1 MRVMPRCA
9 AGLGFV
15 LLAALLGAAQAAR
28 ADTPPE
34 FARVTVLPGSGGAEP
49 SIAADLSAGSRGQDI
64 YVSSISPGANLW
76 HTYDGGQSW
85 SQPVAFDTSGPA
97 RGEDADVSVAS
108 DGTVYVADLNVSHTL
123 VQSSTDHGQTFNSG
137 SPSTPEA
144 DRPWITAVGASDV
157 YVAYHD
163 FASETVLVCPSTD
176 RGATFVGCFDTF
188 GANDPMATTNCTT
201 NTDIGKEVRVDPTD
215 GSLNIVFSCSTP
227 SDLPKSPP
235 YGPVHDY
242 YMSKSTDGGHTWSTY
257 TMFVADTSGGK
268 SPTLS
273 NFWTSFVIDD
283 AGNYYALMDGTND
296 DNNVPTN
303 PYHVYLLRS
312 TDHGHT
318 WSQPVVV
325 DHEADGKG
333 THVLSD
339 LWATSAGQLDI
350 VFYGTTA
357 TGEPN
362 GVCGSV
368 ASQGPCPNGEG
379 LPDYTAPNPPG
390 WRVSMAQTL
399 DGLDPAPMFTQ
410 VPVTADFTHYGE
422 ICTNGIVC
430 GNSDRSLLDYISV
443 VVDCSGDAHVAFGG
457 NPDELHGQAPQ
468 VYEADQTGGSA
479 LDPPAAC
486 GGAAVITPEG
496 PVSVLLPLTGVALGG
511 ALLVARR
518 RRRRLGADLHSLT

>member
-1 MRVMPRCA
+1 MTRR
-9 AGLGFV
+9 V
-15 LLAALLGAAQAAR
+15 LLAAAVAGACTIAVHPSVG
-28 ADTPPE
+28 ADSSPQ
-34 FARVTVLPGSGGAEP
+34 FGRVTVLPGSGGAEP
-49 SIAADLSAGSRGQDI
+49 SIAADFSAASRGKDI
-64 YVSSISPGANLW
+64 YVTSISPGANIW
-76 HTYDGGQSW
+76 HSPDDGQTW
-85 SQPVAFDTSGPA
+85 SQPVAFDVNGPS
-97 RGEDADVSVAS
+97 RGSDADVSVAG
-108 DGTVYVADLNVSHTL
+108 DGTVYVADLNVTHTW
-123 VQSSTDHGQTFNSG
+123 VQSSTDHGQTFNLG

-144 DRPWITAVGASDV
+144 DRPWITASGSSNV

-163 FASETVLVCPSTD
+163 FASETILVCPSSD
-176 RGATFVGCFDTF
+176 RGATFGACVDTF

-201 NTDIGKEVRVDPTD
+201 NTDIGKGLRVDPTD

-242 YMSKSTDGGHTWSTY
+242 YMSKSTNGGLTWSTY
-257 TMFVADTSGGK
+257 TMFVADVSGK

-283 AGNYYALMDGTND
+283 AGNYYALMDGTYD
-296 DNNVPTN
+296 DNNVATN

-318 WSQPVVV
+318 WSAPVTV
-325 DHEADGKG
+325 DHEPDGMG

-339 LWATSAGQLDI
+339 LYATAPGNLDI

-379 LPDYTAPNPPG
+379 LPDDKSPNPPA

-399 DGLDPAPMFTQ
+399 DGLDPSPAFTR
-410 VPVTADFTHYGE
+410 VPVTPDFTHFGE

-430 GNSDRSLLDYISV
+430 GSSDRSLLDYISV
-443 VVDCSGDAHVAFGG
+443 VVDCGGNAHVAFGG
-457 NPDELHGQAPQ
+457 NPGELGGQSPQ
-468 VYEADQTGGSA
+468 VYEADQTGGSVLA
-479 LDPPAAC
+479 APAAC
-486 GGAAVITPEG
+486 GAAVATPEG
-496 PVSVLLPLTGVALGG
+496 PLSALVPLTGVGI
-511 ALLVARR
+511 VAAVVIGRR
-518 RRRRLGADLHSLT
+518 RKRRHGGDIDSYS